1 MARPLGR
8 SYQQNLHL
16 TFNLMQNNMTVT
28 LSSAGKRT
36 FWHQIFL
43 CQWPNWERNFY
54 QVLSNTWDVSH
65 YMTDPL
71 HGSKYII
78 YHNVIINLSNQ
89 QELIILWWKAQT
101 ILANIR
107 LSYPRQE
114 ILVVLYNR
122 SDSMSLLLGR
132 VNKYKDLWV
141 TVGRWLEN
149 EQINNP
155 DSELQLKGS
164 VLDLS
169 PTISETRTGRL
180 VFPQVDFVSHILLLR
195 TGLHDYSKKTEFN
208 HVPFM
213 MLTFWSTRFTQCIQ
227 KSTGWDLI
235 PDL

>member
-122 SDSMSLLLGR
+122 SDSMSLLLER

-155 DSELQLKGS
+155 DTTSVEWITTQRFCVGLKS
-164 VLDLS
+164 NNIRNS
-169 PTISETRTGRL
+169 HWTIG
-180 VFPQVDFVSHILLLR
+180 VSSSRFCFTH
-195 TGLHDYSKKTEFN
+195 
-208 HVPFM
+208 
-213 MLTFWSTRFTQCIQ
+213 STVKNRAPWLF
-227 KSTGWDLI
+227 
-235 PDL
+235 